1 VEEERVA
8 RRPAGD
14 LVAAEAE
21 TETTVIQELT
31 DQLAGV
37 VAAARAASSAIYA
50 RISVVV
56 AAVAA
61 AAITAAVVAA
71 AAMAVF
77 LATTMPEAAVAEVRL
92 ILSRARCA
100 FRVGK
105 AGIRQRQTASSSSV
119 GE

>member
-1 VEEERVA
+1 LYVLA
-8 RRPAGD
+8 AFASSTIALAAGSALD
-14 LVAAEAE
+14 PVCEPGLV
-21 TETTVIQELT
+21 
-31 DQLAGV
+31 LAGV
-37 VAAARAASSAIYA
+37 VCVGAVCAGVGATAG
-50 RISVVV
+50 VVG
-56 AAVAA
+56 
-61 AAITAAVVAA
+61 

-92 ILSRARCA
+92 MLSRARCV